1 MELLLRQDV
10 ERLGKQGE
18 VVNVAPGYARNYL
31 IPKGLATVATADNK
45 RQLED
50 QRRAEERRQE
60 AKLQELLESAKKIQT
75 TSVTIAAAASPE
87 GHLFGSVS
95 AEQIAQAFKADGMP
109 VEPDMV
115 LLESPLK
122 ELGVFTINVR
132 ITPEAKAVTRVWV
145 VAE

>member
-10 ERLGKQGE
+10 ERLGKRGE

-31 IPKGLATVATADNK
+31 IPKGLATVATVDNK

>member
-31 IPKGLATVATADNK
+31 IPKGLATVATVDNK

>member
-10 ERLGKQGE
+10 ERLGKRGE